1 MSKIVNKAQSQI
13 KELVLSAIAE
23 AQAKDL
29 LPAGDSNAFQVE
41 VPADRANGDYSTNA
55 AMVNAKAYRLPP
67 RKIAEAICG
76 NMNLEGTYFERVEIA
91 GPGFINF
98 FLSDVYYA
106 DIIFEVREAGDSYG
120 RSILPL
126 MVEDYAKITVI
137 DIRYQ
142 IPQILLMGVN
152 FENADVLFLYS
163 TLILNNSSEL
173 K

>member
-1 MSKIVNKAQSQI
+1 MAMLYVQATSLHWATVITSLFVGNILIRCIMKMKKNDKYDVFFSGAVPIITAENPLNPDG
-13 KELVLSAIAE
+13 KELV
-23 AQAKDL
+23 
-29 LPAGDSNAFQVE
+29 
-41 VPADRANGDYSTNA
+41 
-55 AMVNAKAYRLPP
+55 
-67 RKIAEAICG
+67 
-76 NMNLEGTYFERVEIA
+76 
-91 GPGFINF
+91 
-98 FLSDVYYA
+98 
-106 DIIFEVREAGDSYG
+106 IFRDSYG